1 MERTFSAGTVILEKN
16 SVSNLFFV
24 IVRGKVKLESD
35 RRTFFLSDSDFFG
48 EEAAFLRKS
57 NPYTVI
63 ACEETVIQIFD
74 IREARDYVFANPPV
88 FFSLFTRNISRT
100 WECVESVNEKHP
112 AYINFIEKIFPYVKG
127 ESGTPVC
134 ELSLSNDE
142 IASRTGLDFE
152 RIRSFISSVE
162 HLGHFKLDGRGKIL
176 TVGKKELQKITGAYY
191 ENRNFALMTE
201 LKGCGNFPLLNRLK
215 QKDNLH

>member
-35 RRTFFLSDSDFFG
+35 KRTFFLSDSDFFG

-63 ACEETVIQIFD
+63 ACEETAIQIFD
-74 IREARDYVFANPPV
+74 IKEAREYIFANPPV

-100 WECVESVNEKHP
+100 WECIESVNEKHP
-112 AYINFIEKIFPYVKG
+112 SYIKFIEKIFPYVKG

-134 ELSLSNDE
+134 ELSISNDDV
-142 IASRTGLDFE
+142 AARTGLDLE
-152 RIRSFISSVE
+152 RIKDFISSVE
-162 HLGHFKLDGRGKIL
+162 HLGHFKIDSKGKIL
-176 TVGKKELQKITGAYY
+176 TVGKKELQKITGVYY
-191 ENRNFALMTE
+191 ENRNSALMTE
-201 LKGCGNFPLLNRLK
+201 IKGCGNFPLLNRLQNK
-215 QKDNLH
+215 ESYY

>member
-16 SVSNLFFV
+16 SISNLFFV

-35 RRTFFLSDSDFFG
+35 NRTFFLSDSDFFG
-48 EEAAFLRKS
+48 EETAFLRKS

-63 ACEETVIQIFD
+63 ASEETVIQIFD
-74 IREARDYVFANPPV
+74 IKEARDYVFANPAV

-112 AYINFIEKIFPYVKG
+112 SYIRFIEKIFPYVAD
-127 ESGTPVC
+127 ESGFS
-134 ELSLSNDE
+134 ELSLSIDE
-142 IASRTGLDFE
+142 ITSRTGFEAE
-152 RIRSFISSVE
+152 RIRDFILSVE
-162 HLGHFKLDGRGKIL
+162 YIGHLKIDSRGKIF
-176 TVGKKELQKITGAYY
+176 TAGRKELQKITGEYY

-201 LKGCGNFPLLNRLK
+201 LKGCGTFPLLNKLK
-215 QKDNLH
+215 QKEVLH